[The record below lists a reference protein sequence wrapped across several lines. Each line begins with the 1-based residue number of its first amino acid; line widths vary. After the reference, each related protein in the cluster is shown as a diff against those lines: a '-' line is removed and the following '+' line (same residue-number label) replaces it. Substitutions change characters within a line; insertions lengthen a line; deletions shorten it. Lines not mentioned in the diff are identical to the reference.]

1 MIHWYICNSGT
12 LTTAWIITL
21 FLLKKKKNYCTFRMC
36 NNWIYL
42 SNLLKLMLKKREKQ
56 PTWVANL
63 SEYIYIYIYI
73 WNIKTVVDIERF
85 IYRIIMQGSRI
96 YMQRRESRF
105 QLKYYERKSKH
116 SFLSGRL
123 ALRILQN
130 Q

>member
-1 MIHWYICNSGT
+1 MIHWYVRNSGT
-12 LTTAWIITL
+12 LTTALNITL
-21 FLLKKKKNYCTFRMC
+21 FLLEKKKKKNYCTFRMC

-63 SEYIYIYIYI
+63 SEYIYI